1 MFHHSKDVSTIKTPL
16 EVKIITSLCKFNI
29 IYSFHY
35 FIQAYLKTLNHLEYH
50 QYNNIHILKKFMS
63 TLPPYFIVSC
73 SQTHLPNH
81 ILPTNPKHLFDF
93 FIGQQLY
100 HHRTRNVIIVIFVF
114 FDIQQKYQ
122 NPVTHAHIRV
132 LRVFRCS
139 IITYFSIFHHVTTD
153 APPPRVP
160 SFRGVRRSRG
170 VCIQKQIPKVII
182 DDLYKS
188 PRRGV
193 TFINTVQAMNGVA
206 SEWEQHRSWRS
217 AVTIVGNQ

>member
-16 EVKIITSLCKFNI
+16 EVKIITSPCTFNI
-29 IYSFHY
+29 IYSFHH
-35 FIQAYLKTLNHLEYH
+35 FIRTYHKILNYLKYH
-50 QYNNIHILKKFMS
+50 QSINTHILKIFMS
-63 TLPPYFIVSC
+63 TSPLFFVVSC
-73 SQTHLPNH
+73 TQTHLPNH
-81 ILPTNPKHLFDF
+81 ILPTSPKHLFVF

-114 FDIQQKYQ
+114 FDIQQTYQ

-132 LRVFRCS
+132 LRVFRYP
-139 IITYFSIFHHVTTD
+139 IITYYSIFHHVTTD

-160 SFRGVRRSRG
+160 SLRGVRRSRG
-170 VCIQKQIPKVII
+170 VCIQKHSPKVII
-182 DDLYKS
+182 GHFYKS

-206 SEWEQHRSWRS
+206 TEWEQHRSWRS